1 MTIESRRGTTR
12 LVLSAFVVFF
22 YECVQMVYFVFVRKV
37 VFVVSYDMPPVVI
50 FVADVLPIDIVVRP
64 LNVPASTFHVVAIHH
79 MRNIVEIVVLLRK
92 YIRSVCTLHRFLE
105 CAFCAS

>member
-1 MTIESRRGTTR
+1 MTIESRRATTR

-22 YECVQMVYFVFVRKV
+22 YECVQMVSFVFVRKV